1 MRILLLC
8 TKFSLTE
15 NDPWLTNEFAEAFQ
29 LAGHEVTVA
38 CLDWSAE
45 GNSPTVELRTG
56 TGVRVI
62 AMSPVV
68 ARSPLS
74 FLNKGLKWTLSSVQ
88 AYRTLRKR
96 LHNENFDLLIGFSPA
111 VTMAAPILMLTR
123 RLHTKSFLIQ
133 WDFFP
138 FHHRQIGLI
147 SSPIA
152 FHAARTAETLLL
164 RRFDT
169 IGCMSPANVDYLHAH
184 YNLWPIQ
191 RVCVLPIW
199 AKGTR
204 LTEID
209 PDAIRLKYELP
220 RTRPIVVFGGQ
231 LAPGRGLED
240 LLKMAELA
248 EGADS
253 PLCFLI
259 MGSGPLE
266 TLVKAYIGSGHHNL
280 RWIPRVPR
288 SEYLEVIRACDIA
301 LVCTV
306 RDVDV
311 PTFPSKTLDYLR
323 SGLPIVASVEK
334 STDYGTFLESNA
346 VGISVEAGEP
356 SKLKEA
362 IEKLIN
368 DKNRYRL
375 MRRNGPDCFNRN
387 FEVTHVVRKLLE
399 VATSTEGAE

>member
-1 MRILLLC
+1 MRVLLLC
-8 TKFSLTE
+8 TKFSLIE
-15 NDPWLTNEFAEAFQ
+15 SDPWLTNELADALQ
-29 LAGHEVTVA
+29 LAGHEVTVG
-38 CLDWSAE
+38 CLDWSAA
-45 GNSPTVELRTG
+45 GNSPTAELITG
-56 TGVRVI
+56 AGVRVI
-62 AMSPVV
+62 VMSPVV
-68 ARSPLS
+68 TRSPLS
-74 FLNKGLKWTLSSVQ
+74 SLNKGLKWALSSVQ
-88 AYRTLRKR
+88 AYRTLRKLLR
-96 LHNENFDLLIGFSPA
+96 NEKFDLLIGFSPA
-111 VTMAAPILMLTR
+111 VTMAVPILMLTR
-123 RLHTKSFLIQ
+123 QLHTKSFLIQ

-152 FHAARTAETLLL
+152 FHAARAAETLLI

-184 YNLWPIQ
+184 YNLLPVQ

-199 AKGTR
+199 AKETR
-204 LTEID
+204 LNEID
-209 PDAIRLKYELP
+209 SDAVRLKYELP
-220 RTRPIVVFGGQ
+220 RTRPIVIFGGQ

-240 LLKMAELA
+240 LLKMAEVA
-248 EGADS
+248 EGANS
-253 PLCFLI
+253 PLSFLI

-266 TLVKAYIGSGHHNL
+266 VLVKAYIGRGHHNL
-280 RWIPRVPR
+280 RWVPRVPR
-288 SEYLEVIRACDIA
+288 SEYLEVIGACDVA

-334 STDYGTFLESNA
+334 STDYSVFLESNA

-362 IEKLIN
+362 IEELIN
-368 DKNRYRL
+368 DKARYRL

-387 FEVTHVVRKLLE
+387 FEVTHVARKLLE
-399 VATSTEGAE
+399 VANTTHETK